1 MNPERDV
8 GLELMLDLICE
19 AFFGMEPRVGF
30 LRWIFT
36 GRASSEGK
44 LLMIVPVDGSV
55 PTAAQ
60 VGQFIKFDEIS
71 SSHDDHTSVA
81 VPHPGAASTA

>member
-8 GLELMLDLICE
+8 GLEVMLDLICE
-19 AFFGMEPRVGF
+19 AFFRMEPRVHF

-44 LLMIVPVDGSV
+44 LLMIVPVEGFV

-60 VGQFIKFDEIS
+60 VGQFIKFDAMATI
-71 SSHDDHTSVA
+71 
-81 VPHPGAASTA
+81 PRK